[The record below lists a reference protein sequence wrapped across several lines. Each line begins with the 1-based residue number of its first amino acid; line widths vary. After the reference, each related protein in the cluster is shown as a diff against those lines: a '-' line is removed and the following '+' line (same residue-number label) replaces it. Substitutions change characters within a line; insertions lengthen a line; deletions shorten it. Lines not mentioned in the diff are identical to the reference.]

1 MKYLTGF
8 FGGLV
13 SIMMAI
19 IPVTILWS
27 LLTGE
32 VIFGMDIIGNF
43 MAMVTALGNAGFVGL
58 VAVSKLKGQLMDNIG
73 MEWET
78 EHGSLHLTLKSISWI
93 LKNVKM
99 QLINH
104 LLSIYLYWRN

>member
-1 MKYLTGF
+1 MEKVMNYLSGF
-8 FGGLV
+8 FGGLIT
-13 SIMMAI
+13 IMMHI

-58 VAVSKLKGQLMDNIG
+58 VAIVFVMYFFMDC
-73 MEWET
+73 
-78 EHGSLHLTLKSISWI
+78 K
-93 LKNVKM
+93 KDCAKK
-99 QLINH
+99 
-104 LLSIYLYWRN
+104 